1 MGALKRMLEAVVGR
15 AVELPPQLTERYPEL
30 RDARYR
36 TGGLPLRVGG
46 WTLGTSTVSGITL
59 WRTIWLTPGAECE
72 AELLL
77 HEIRHVQQFQASVS
91 FPMRYIWESLR
102 RGYYQNSFE
111 VDARQYAS
119 TRVVRRTDSSST
131 QDV

>member
-1 MGALKRMLEAVVGR
+1 MGTLKRVLEAFVGR
-15 AVELPPQLTERYPEL
+15 AVELPPQLAERYPEL

-46 WTLGTSTVSGITL
+46 WTLGARTVSGITL
-59 WRTIWLTPGAECE
+59 WRTIWVMPGGERQ

-91 FPMRYIWESLR
+91 FPVRYIWESLL
-102 RGYYQNSFE
+102 RGYHANCYE
-111 VDARQYAS
+111 VDARHYAS
-119 TRVVRRTDSSST
+119 TRVIRRTDAPPT